1 MAAPAVWVG
10 PGHLPGLAEAVTAG
24 GGTVVDTPEA
34 AEAIV
39 WWGEGSDRVIEEVLH
54 PGIRWVQL
62 GSAGIE
68 GWIDGGSVD
77 RHRQWTS
84 AAGAYAD
91 SVAEHVVALAL
102 AGIRRLPHYAR
113 LRTWA
118 AEDGGMLRGRTVGI
132 VGAGGIGRALIALL
146 APFGVRTIALTR
158 SGHAVAGADRSVA
171 SDALPELL
179 AASDV
184 VVLATPLTPATHHLL
199 DADAL
204 ARMRADAVLINVG
217 RGALVDTDALVAALT
232 AGHLAGAL
240 LDVTDP
246 EPLPDGHPLWELP
259 NVLITPHVA
268 NTPATL
274 QPALVALVTENVRR
288 FAAGEDLRAPI
299 DLDRGY

>member
-1 MAAPAVWVG
+1 M
-10 PGHLPGLAEAVTAG
+10 
-24 GGTVVDTPEA
+24 
-34 AEAIV
+34 
-39 WWGEGSDRVIEEVLH
+39 
-54 PGIRWVQL
+54 
-62 GSAGIE
+62 
-68 GWIDGGSVD
+68 
-77 RHRQWTS
+77 
-84 AAGAYAD
+84 
-91 SVAEHVVALAL
+91 ALAL
-102 AGIRRLPHYAR
+102 AGVRRLPHYAR

-118 AEDGGMLRGRTVGI
+118 PEDGGMLRGRTVGI

-158 SGHAVAGADRSVA
+158 SGHAVAGADRLVA

-246 EPLPDGHPLWELP
+246 EPLPDGHPAVGAAERP
-259 NVLITPHVA
+259 DHA
-268 NTPATL
+268 ARRQHARDAPA
-274 QPALVALVTENVRR
+274 
-288 FAAGEDLRAPI
+288 RAHGA
-299 DLDRGY
+299 R

>member
-1 MAAPAVWVG
+1 VAAPAVWVG
-10 PGHLPGLAEAVTAG
+10 PGHLPGLVEAELAG
-24 GGTVVDTPEA
+24 GGTVVDSPEA

-68 GWIDGGSVD
+68 GWIEGGSVD

-91 SVAEHVVALAL
+91 AVAEHVVALAL
-102 AGIRRLPHYAR
+102 AGARRLPQYAR
-113 LRTWA
+113 AHIWA
-118 AEDGGMLRGRTVGI
+118 AEDGTMLRGRTVGI
-132 VGAGGIGRALIALL
+132 VGAGGIGRALIGLL
-146 APFGVRTIALTR
+146 APFRVRTIALTR
-158 SGHAVAGADRSVA
+158 SGRAVAGADRSVGA
-171 SDALPELL
+171 DALPELL
-179 AASDV
+179 AQSDV
-184 VVLATPLTPATHHLL
+184 VVLTAPLTPATRHLL

-204 ARMRADAVLINVG
+204 ARTKPGAWIVNVG
-217 RGALVDTDALVAALT
+217 RGALIDTDALVDALR
-232 AGHLAGAL
+232 AGRLGGAC
-240 LDVTDP
+240 LDVTEP

-268 NTPATL
+268 NTPSTL
-274 QPALVALVTENVRR
+274 QPALAALVEENVRR
-288 FAAGEDLRAPI
+288 FAGGEELLSPV